1 LKQANGDLVVQEE
14 DTQISADIAYA
25 CAAYLRERDAAT
37 AAADAAGLP
46 EAVERAPRR
55 VTEATTELRSVE
67 VARAEAKK
75 AKKRAAKRAREA
87 RGRAAA
93 AVATAGSVRLD
104 GALALAKQ
112 GDD

>member
-1 LKQANGDLVVQEE
+1 MVVQED
-14 DTQISADIAYA
+14 DTQVSADVAYA
-25 CAAYLRERDAAT
+25 CAAFLRERDAAT

-46 EAVERAPRR
+46 EAVERVPRR
-55 VTEATTELRSVE
+55 VQEATTELRSVE

-93 AVATAGSVRLD
+93 AVATAGSVGLD
-104 GALALAKQ
+104 GALVLAKQ